1 MWMAVNNEDDV
12 NAVTILAMRIVWK
25 LWGDNMVMAAV
36 SRRWVTIVMVGLEMT
51 AVVKLDEQ
59 FEATVARE

>member
-1 MWMAVNNEDDV
+1 MWITVKNEDDV

>member
-1 MWMAVNNEDDV
+1 MNKGRCQRCDDIGDEDCV
-12 NAVTILAMRIVWK
+12 EVV
-25 LWGDNMVMAAV
+25 GDNMVMAAV

>member
-1 MWMAVNNEDDV
+1 MEV
-12 NAVTILAMRIVWK
+12 L
-25 LWGDNMVMAAV
+25 GDNMVMAAV

>member
-1 MWMAVNNEDDV
+1 MEVGGENIM
-12 NAVTILAMRIVWK
+12 
-25 LWGDNMVMAAV
+25 GDGGCFKE
-36 SRRWVTIVMVGLEMT
+36 VTIVMVGLEMT

>member
-1 MWMAVNNEDDV
+1 MEVGGENIM
-12 NAVTILAMRIVWK
+12 
-25 LWGDNMVMAAV
+25 GDGG
-36 SRRWVTIVMVGLEMT
+36 RFKEVTIVMVGLEMT

>member
-1 MWMAVNNEDDV
+1 MNNEDDV
-12 NAVTILAMRIVWK
+12 NDVTILAMRIVCGSCGV
-25 LWGDNMVMAAV
+25 GDNMVMAAV